1 VDDDE
6 GKYQLNLFTQ
16 PGYNATKRQQM

>member
-6 GKYQLNLFTQ
+6 GKNQLTLFTQ